1 MGEAE
6 SLQVLGHNPP
16 PPPTFLVKSLRHNPP
31 MVQINSA
38 ITIYTCVS
46 SILEPYVKIF

>member
-16 PPPTFLVKSLRHNPP
+16 PPPTFQVKSLRHNPP

-38 ITIYTCVS
+38 IETAAKVNNLHLRLFHT
-46 SILEPYVKIF
+46 